1 MAGISF
7 EEVGKNMGEG
17 LKKVTKNK
25 PLMIALIGGVVL
37 VIFLAFRNRGT
48 TTTENVTI
56 PGGYAGI
63 GTGEAGGGSGGGSSD
78 DLSGAL
84 EGLQNNFTN
93 MYNQQQQANQAAL
106 EQIAKNNAEQFNLL
120 NQAIAGQQSYYDKL
134 TGELRGNIEA
144 LNASI
149 AQQQAEYAAT
159 ISALQSQMQNSFGYS
174 SGGSLAY
181 AVGSSITEVP
191 RGISAPIAVSPQ
203 SSGLASQQY
212 GNASQQAKNEINSS
226 SSYSDQTKNY
236 TNNVISIGKTTTL
249 EQVANTA
256 ERNQQQLASV
266 QEKLKANP
274 PKFKL

>member
-1 MAGISF
+1 
-7 EEVGKNMGEG
+7 MGEG

-48 TTTENVTI
+48 GTAENVTI

-63 GTGEAGGGSGGGSSD
+63 GTGEAGSGGGGGSSD

-93 MYNQQQQANQAAL
+93 LYNQQQQANQAAL
-106 EQIAKNNAEQFNLL
+106 DQIARNNAEQFNLL
-120 NQAIAGQQSYYDKL
+120 NNAIAGQQSYYDQL
-134 TGELRGNIEA
+134 TGQLKGNIES
-144 LNASI
+144 LNAQI
-149 AQQQAEYAAT
+149 AKQQSDYAA
-159 ISALQSQMQNSFGYS
+159 AMLAMQSQMQNSFGYS

-191 RGISAPIAVSPQ
+191 RGISTPTAVSPQ

-212 GNASQQAKNEINSS
+212 GNSSQQAKSEINSN

-266 QEKLKANP
+266 QDKLKANP